1 MYGVNLTERLGLKS
15 VETDL
20 ARLETLLAES
30 VIFGDEY
37 LDSVTTHLIFAGGKR
52 LRPMLALASA
62 TGGARPASEEDL
74 LGGVALELMHLASL
88 YHDDVMDE
96 AEVRR
101 NVDSVN
107 ARYGNLIAIVAG
119 DYLMARSATIAADLG
134 STAAG
139 LLARTLAWLTR
150 GQVSEVRTAFS
161 VERTEADYFEAIEG
175 KTASLMSSSCR
186 MGALTA
192 GLGPDESA
200 ALSEFG
206 RCFGMVY
213 QLRDDILDVVATD
226 NQLGKPAGQD
236 LAEGV
241 YNLPTLFALRD
252 PNLGDELRRAL
263 CRFAGVKV
271 EIDGFAAESRK
282 LLVNYARGTEKH
294 GASRIAHRL
303 RCHLLQVVGDE
314 RQLHALKILRR
325 ERLRQIE
332 RTEEAAVESFFE
344 WRLVRFRRIRQRRN
358 SASQP

>member
-1 MYGVNLTERLGLKS
+1 MNLHERLRLIS

-37 LDSVTTHLIFAGGKR
+37 LDSVTTHLIYAGGKR
-52 LRPMLALASA
+52 LRPLLAIASA
-62 TGGARPASEEDL
+62 TSGERPANQDDL
-74 LGGVALELMHLASL
+74 LGAVAIELMHLASL

-96 AEVRR
+96 ADIRR

-134 STAAG
+134 ADAAG

-175 KTASLMSSSCR
+175 KTASLMASSCR

-192 GLGPDESA
+192 RLNEKETA
-200 ALSEFG
+200 ALTEFG

-213 QLRDDILDVVATD
+213 QLRDDILDVVATE

-236 LAEGV
+236 LAEGI

-252 PNLGDELRRAL
+252 ANLGDELRNLLGASLNDDDRERA
-263 CRFAGVKV
+263 
-271 EIDGFAAESRK
+271 RK
-282 LLVNYARGTEKH
+282 LV
-294 GASRIAHRL
+294 IATDGITQTITSAQRYLAQAH
-303 RCHLLQVVGDE
+303 Q
-314 RQLHALKILRR
+314 ALESVPSAPLRR
-325 ERLRQIE
+325 GFDSLIE
-332 RTEEAAVESFFE
+332 LLLED
-344 WRLVRFRRIRQRRN
+344 IPN
-358 SASQP
+358 Y

>member
-1 MYGVNLTERLGLKS
+1 MYKVNLHERLRLIS

-37 LDSVTTHLIFAGGKR
+37 LDSVTTHLIYAGGKR
-52 LRPMLALASA
+52 LRPLLALASA
-62 TGGARPASEEDL
+62 TSGERPASQEDL

-96 AEVRR
+96 ADIRR

-134 STAAG
+134 ADAAG

-161 VERTEADYFEAIEG
+161 IERTEADYFEAIEG
-175 KTASLMSSSCR
+175 KTASLMASSCR

-192 GLGPDESA
+192 RLDEKESA
-200 ALSEFG
+200 ALTEFG

-213 QLRDDILDVVATD
+213 QLRDDILDVVATE
-226 NQLGKPAGQD
+226 NELGKPAGQD
-236 LAEGV
+236 LAEGI

-252 PNLGDELRRAL
+252 VKFGDELRGMLGASLSDDDRERA
-263 CRFAGVKV
+263 
-271 EIDGFAAESRK
+271 RK
-282 LLVNYARGTEKH
+282 LVIATDGIAQTI
-294 GASRIAHRL
+294 ASAQRYLAQAH
-303 RCHLLQVVGDE
+303 
-314 RQLHALKILRR
+314 HALEGVPSEPLRR
-325 ERLRQIE
+325 GFGSLIE
-332 RTEEAAVESFFE
+332 LLLED
-344 WRLVRFRRIRQRRN
+344 LPN
-358 SASQP
+358 Y